1 MAMQGIAQ
9 IIKSKLPEKNKN
21 IHSEI
26 HYLTDEIST
35 YFGERSR
42 FGMYLGAIKR
52 IGVQEAKQIFSEVKQ
67 ADCDNKIKLFF
78 WKTKKNVN
86 TKNPDN
92 S

>member
-1 MAMQGIAQ
+1 MAMQGIRQ

-26 HYLTDEIST
+26 HYLADEIST

-52 IGVQEAKQIFSEVKQ
+52 IGIQEAKQIFSEVKQ

-78 WKTKKNVN
+78 WKTKKNADI
-86 TKNPDN
+86 KNPDN

>member
-1 MAMQGIAQ
+1 MQGIGQ
-9 IIKSKLPEKNKN
+9 ILKSKLPEKNKN

-26 HYLTDEIST
+26 HYLADEIST
-35 YFGERSR
+35 FFGERGR

-52 IGVQEAKQIFSEVKQ
+52 IGVQEAKRIFSEVKQ

-78 WKTKKNVN
+78 WKTKKNAN
-86 TKNPDN
+86 IINSDN